1 MIYSELNSDDI
12 RIYRDDIYS
21 CYNSNKFI
29 FDSQNYLLDANLDG
43 LSEFL
48 EGFITSP
55 DSMVVGLFDDNRN
68 FLYGIVIFDSIRF
81 GQLNLAT
88 AEVHIAVDRKA
99 FGKLT
104 LDLLRHLRDECGFTT
119 LFCHIPDIANRAIGL
134 CKRLEFKKTGYI
146 PNCLPYI
153 NLKGEEKLHDVQI
166 WTYNKPNINNEL
178 LEEEEVPF

>member
-1 MIYSELNSDDI
+1 MIYDILNSDDI
-12 RIYRDDIYS
+12 KTYQDDIYS

-29 FDSQNYLLDANLDG
+29 FDSQNYLIDSDLEG
-43 LSEFL
+43 LTEFL
-48 EGFITSP
+48 EGFTTSP
-55 DSMVVGLFDDNRN
+55 DSMAVGLFDNNKN

-81 GQLNLAT
+81 GIHNFAT

-104 LDLLRHLRDECGFTT
+104 FELLKQLRDECNFTT

-134 CKRLEFKKTGYI
+134 CKRLGFKKTGYI

-153 NLKGEEKLHDVQI
+153 NLRGEEKLHDVQI
-166 WTYNKPNINNEL
+166 WTYNKANINDEL
-178 LEEEEVPF
+178 LNEDEVPF

>member
-1 MIYSELNSDDI
+1 MKYLQLTSTDI
-12 RIYRDDIYS
+12 DLYRDDIFS

-29 FDSQNYLLDANLDG
+29 FDSQNYLLDSDMEG
-43 LSEFL
+43 LTEFL
-48 EGFITSP
+48 KNFITAP
-55 DSMVVGLFDDNRN
+55 DSMVVGLFDNDNN

-81 GQLNLAT
+81 GTGNLLT

-104 LDLLRHLRDECGFTT
+104 LNLLKQLRDECGFTT

-134 CKRLEFKKTGYI
+134 CKRLGFKKTGYI

-166 WTYNKPNINNEL
+166 WVYNKRSDKDL
-178 LEEEEVPF
+178 LLKEEEIPF

>member
-12 RIYRDDIYS
+12 RTYRDDIYS

-68 FLYGIVIFDSIRF
+68 FLYGIVIFDSII
-81 GQLNLAT
+81 
-88 AEVHIAVDRKA
+88 E
-99 FGKLT
+99 
-104 LDLLRHLRDECGFTT
+104 
-119 LFCHIPDIANRAIGL
+119 
-134 CKRLEFKKTGYI
+134 
-146 PNCLPYI
+146 
-153 NLKGEEKLHDVQI
+153 
-166 WTYNKPNINNEL
+166 
-178 LEEEEVPF
+178 